1 MSYNIFKTDQKNIT
15 NPKFNTNQS
24 ITGNLVPLE
33 FCVLDMND
41 DILPSEEF
49 TLTLDVNTPQLITA
63 SQLYVIR
70 DVVHDNGDVI
80 NWHMPF
86 FVTNKSKRGTSYVY
100 ECVKASKSFLTSYRK
115 GTEPEEVFK
124 TDSFSKEQDGFALP
138 LQRHAT
144 YGIGSAFLQGQ
155 YTPLYIGFLKDGETD
170 LDNNASYDWE
180 PYTALAPSTDP
191 RTKAYA
197 YSSDGSYFFSRTWQ
211 QENWLGGMDF
221 KSATPTNLPAG
232 TAASG
237 HKSLTVNKALGR
249 KMPLQDSFN
258 NIQVNSDRTKAQ
270 NVGLMFDTNRAVTA
284 GQTFTFSYYVDC
296 GINDNGQ
303 GYTLEMRRRVGFYVN
318 GAWQFA
324 NGAHEKIE
332 PFEQGH
338 FISYTF
344 TVPAN
349 ATNMRC
355 YAFTTK
361 NANEYSMT
369 IKPRIF
375 GVKLETGNGTMWC
388 GNSTERQV
396 AKKLALKMIDTD
408 GSEVICIRGVNNAAS
423 YLIPLTPNETYTAE
437 VWARLEDVTKQP
449 RTAMLGGR
457 FYDNKPDMYWAQ
469 SGMFENY
476 FSKADG
482 TQVQSKNQPSNI
494 EFEWTGETVYKSGEW
509 HKLQFKVKAPSSHPN
524 VSNTVYMQLNFFNQV
539 ADTTA
544 DYKEPRIYIG
554 DEGGER
560 KTLLL

>member
-15 NPKFNTNQS
+15 NPKFTPNQS
-24 ITGNLVPLE
+24 ITGNLVPLA

-49 TLTLDVNTPQLITA
+49 TLTLDVSTPQLVTT

-70 DVVHDNGDVI
+70 DIAHDNGDVI

-86 FVTNKSKRGTSYVY
+86 FVINKSKRGTSYVY
-100 ECVKASKSFLTSYRK
+100 ECVKASKSFLLTYRE
-115 GTEPEEVFK
+115 GTDPEEVFK
-124 TDSFSKEQDGFALP
+124 TDTFSKESDGFALP

-144 YGIGSAFLQGQ
+144 YGIGATAQQGQ
-155 YTPLYIGFLKDGETD
+155 YTPLYIGFLKDGENN
-170 LDNNASYDWE
+170 LDDYNSYEWQ
-180 PYTALAPSTDP
+180 PYTALTPSTDT

-197 YSSDGSYFFSRTWQ
+197 YSKDGSYFFSKSWQ

-221 KSATPTNLPAG
+221 KNATPTSLPEG
-232 TAASG
+232 AAPSG
-237 HKSLTVNKALGR
+237 EKTLKIDKALGR
-249 KMPLQDSFN
+249 KMPLQDGFN
-258 NIQVNSDRTKAQ
+258 YIQINSDRTKAN
-270 NVGLMFDTNRAVTA
+270 NVGLRFDTNRAVTA
-284 GQTFTFSYYVDC
+284 GQVFTFSYYIDC
-296 GINDNGQ
+296 GISNGQ
-303 GYTLEMRRRVGFYVN
+303 GYTLDMRRRIGFYVN
-318 GAWQFA
+318 GAWQFSDGA
-324 NGAHEKIE
+324 NEKIE

-361 NANEYSMT
+361 NANEYSLS
-369 IKPRIF
+369 ISPRIF

-396 AKKLALKMIDTD
+396 PKKLALKMIDTD
-408 GSEVICIRGVNNAAS
+408 GSEVIRIRGGLNAAS
-423 YLIPLTPNETYTAE
+423 YLIPLKPNETYTAE
-437 VWARLEDVTKQP
+437 VWARLEDISKQP
-449 RTAMLGGR
+449 STAMFGGR
-457 FYDNKPDMYWAQ
+457 FYDNNPNTYWVQ
-469 SGMFENY
+469 TGQFENY
-476 FSKADG
+476 YNKSDG

-494 EFEWTGETVYKSGEW
+494 EFQWTGETVYKSGEW

-524 VSNTVYMQLNFFNQV
+524 VANTVYMQLNFFNQV
-539 ADTTA
+539 SDTTA